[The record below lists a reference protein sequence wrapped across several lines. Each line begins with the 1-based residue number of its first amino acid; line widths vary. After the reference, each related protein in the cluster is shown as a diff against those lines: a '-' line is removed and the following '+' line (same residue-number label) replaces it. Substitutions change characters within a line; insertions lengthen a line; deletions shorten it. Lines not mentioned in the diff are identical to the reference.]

1 MQSQLKQDELF
12 VRVRKEFSVLDLD
25 GDGFIDKHE
34 MLTWLAERN
43 VDQEH
48 REQIVEELFNKCD
61 QDKNGGVDLNEFTE
75 QYIDTKNQLENKQAQ
90 LKEELKLLDADRQK
104 N

>member
-1 MQSQLKQDELF
+1 M
-12 VRVRKEFSVLDLD
+12 RVRKEFSVLDLD

-61 QDKNGGVDLNEFTE
+61 
-75 QYIDTKNQLENKQAQ
+75 
-90 LKEELKLLDADRQK
+90 
-104 N
+104 